1 MTDETTDNADDAE
14 DMAAMMAEPGGGV
27 EPSRI
32 LNQDEIDSLL
42 GFDEEEDDGEGGGS
56 PCVIV
61 VDPMDVNGRRFC
73 DELREWGVYKLKAC
87 SFCVGASLFLSLL
100 WPSSCGLEQTYFVAH

>member
-32 LNQDEIDSLL
+32 LNQDEIDR
-42 GFDEEEDDGEGGGS
+42 EYN
-56 PCVIV
+56 P
-61 VDPMDVNGRRFC
+61 R
-73 DELREWGVYKLKAC
+73 LRVKQIDQYL
-87 SFCVGASLFLSLL
+87 
-100 WPSSCGLEQTYFVAH
+100 T